1 MSANR
6 LFGFTRCKGT
16 TKFADVQENS
26 EKIAI
31 FWIMDAHEGYGTA
44 FRLLE
49 MGQYSYGMPILIYR
63 VSNVY
68 LSYMYRIS
76 TVIDSGEI
84 GFSAAKVLL
93 FIKPCNR
100 LGCLYC

>member
-6 LFGFTRCKGT
+6 LFGFTGCKGT

-49 MGQYSYGMPILIYR
+49 MGQYSYGTPILIYR

-68 LSYMYRIS
+68 LPCIYRVS
-76 TVIDSGEI
+76 TVVDSEQT
-84 GFSAAKVLL
+84 AD
-93 FIKPCNR
+93 R
-100 LGCLYC
+100 